1 MAGTTIRC
9 VGAIVHDAD
18 GRLLLIR
25 RGQEPALGLW
35 SLPGGRVEPGED
47 DATAVIREVAEET
60 GLVVEAGT
68 RVGSVVRDAPGG
80 DLYEIHDY
88 ACTVTSGRVEAADD
102 AADAGWFAPGELA
115 GLPTSPGLVEAL
127 TEWGVLG

>member
-1 MAGTTIRC
+1 VAGTRIRC

-88 ACTVTSGRVEAADD
+88 ACTVTWGRVEAADD
-102 AADAGWFAPGELA
+102 AADAGWFTPGELG
-115 GLPTSPGLVEAL
+115 GLPTSPGLVDAL

>member
-1 MAGTTIRC
+1 MAGRTIRC
-9 VGAIVHDAD
+9 VGAIVHDPE

-60 GLVVEAGT
+60 GLVVAAGEE
-68 RVGSVVRDAPGG
+68 VGSVVRDAPGG

-88 ACTVTSGRVEAADD
+88 ACTVTSGRVRAADD
-102 AADAGWFAPGELA
+102 AADAGWFAPVELA

-127 TEWGVLG
+127 TEWGLLG

>member
-1 MAGTTIRC
+1 VAGRTIRC
-9 VGAIVHDAD
+9 VGAIVHDPE

-60 GLVVEAGT
+60 GLVVAAGEE
-68 RVGSVVRDAPGG
+68 VGSVVRDAPGR

-88 ACTVTSGRVEAADD
+88 ACTVTSGRVRAADD
-102 AADAGWFAPGELA
+102 AADAGWFTPAELG
-115 GLPTSPGLVEAL
+115 GLPTSPGLVDAL